1 MEKTI
6 NPERGTLSA
15 MAAKMGH
22 SNPVVMINLLKFRDI
37 AAYPDGSKCAG
48 REAYATYSKS
58 AFGKIKAAGGEV
70 LYYGTVL
77 GGIIAPVE
85 ESWDEVI
92 LVRYPSFDAFRQM
105 ISDAEYQK
113 ITVHRTAALEDSRLW
128 LSQGS

>member
-15 MAAKMGH
+15 MGKKIAN
-22 SNPVVMINLLKFRDI
+22 SNSIVMINLLQFREI
-37 AAYPDGSKCAG
+37 AEYPDGSKCAG
-48 REAYATYSKS
+48 REAYATYSKN
-58 AFGKIKAAGGEV
+58 ALKKIKAAGGEV
-70 LYYGTVL
+70 LYYGAIT

-105 ISDAEYQK
+105 ISDREYQK
-113 ITVHRTAALEDSRLW
+113 IAVHRTAALEDSRLW